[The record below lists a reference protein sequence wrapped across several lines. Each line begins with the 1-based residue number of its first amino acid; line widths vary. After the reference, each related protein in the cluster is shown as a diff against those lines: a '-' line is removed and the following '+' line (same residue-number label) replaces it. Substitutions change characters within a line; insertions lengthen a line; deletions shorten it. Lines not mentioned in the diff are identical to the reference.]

1 MSRCG
6 TYAQKAGSALHRILP
21 RFKGVAYVA
30 VVRPIRL
37 APCALPMREG
47 LLGRAALCRKQLPI
61 HSRDEPKLAA
71 QLAGLA
77 HMVAPL
83 IAERKYKRYDGAGTM
98 ISLHCRQTCSLL
110 VLPDAIKARAAGRS
124 RSATEMP

>member
-1 MSRCG
+1 
-6 TYAQKAGSALHRILP
+6 
-21 RFKGVAYVA
+21 
-30 VVRPIRL
+30 
-37 APCALPMREG
+37 MREG

-83 IAERKYKRYDGAGTM
+83 IAETE
-98 ISLHCRQTCSLL
+98 IQT
-110 VLPDAIKARAAGRS
+110 IRRS
-124 RSATEMP
+124 RHYDQPALSPDLQFIGPSGRD